1 MPEITSVETIRKKLR
16 EFDERM
22 DGAISAAETISRIKI
37 DAEKY
42 LGNIQNSKQLF
53 QQAEKKSETIRSELE
68 DIKSHWLAL
77 TQEVDTVI
85 QSLQRQLLES
95 QNRLMET
102 NRNSLI
108 EQANLLKKLDTN
120 TRENAEEVKNA
131 KVIVLEESK
140 TLNQKIDTKLL
151 KAEEKIDLLTREN
164 AKEVKNA
171 KAIVLEESK
180 TLNQKIDTKL
190 LKAEEKI
197 DLLFNEIE
205 QKIEMQVNSIK
216 EEIKFNIL
224 EHQQAIDR
232 KLTEFLNRQNTL
244 IQNLTQQ
251 IDSYN
256 RVSQAQA
263 TEFSVIQA
271 NLKELY
277 ERLSRVESSL
287 EEILEKLKKSFW
299 VGGKFK

>member
-151 KAEEKIDLLTREN
+151 K
-164 AKEVKNA
+164 V
-171 KAIVLEESK
+171 
-180 TLNQKIDTKL
+180 
-190 LKAEEKI
+190 EEKI

>member
-120 TRENAEEVKNA
+120 TRESAEEVKNE

>member
-1 MPEITSVETIRKKLR
+1 MPEITSVETIRMKLR
-16 EFDERM
+16 EFDLRM
-22 DGAISAAETISRIKI
+22 DDAISAAETISRIKI

-120 TRENAEEVKNA
+120 TRESAEEVKNE

-151 KAEEKIDLLTREN
+151 KAEEKIDLLF
-164 AKEVKNA
+164 KE
-171 KAIVLEESK
+171 IG
-180 TLNQKIDTKL
+180 
-190 LKAEEKI
+190 
-197 DLLFNEIE
+197 
-205 QKIEMQVNSIK
+205 QKIEMQMNSFK
-216 EEIKFNIL
+216 EEMKFNII
-224 EHQQAIDR
+224 EHQQVIDR

-263 TEFSVIQA
+263 TEFSVIKA
-271 NLKELY
+271 NISDLLTLKPEFNDTQIRLVTQD
-277 ERLSRVESSL
+277 ERLAKVESSL